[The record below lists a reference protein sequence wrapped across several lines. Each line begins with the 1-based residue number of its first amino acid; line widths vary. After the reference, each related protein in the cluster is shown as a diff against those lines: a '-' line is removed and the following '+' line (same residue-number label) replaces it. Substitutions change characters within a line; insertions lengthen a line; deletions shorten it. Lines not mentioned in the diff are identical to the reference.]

1 MAEAAH
7 KLHRSYDEHLALE
20 EETGLRHEYLDGE
33 AWAMAGGTIRHAAI
47 QGNLYG
53 AVRDALRGR
62 PCRPFGSDCKIRI
75 PDTGLA
81 TYPDLSVI
89 CGPPLVQA
97 GYPRAATN
105 PILLAEVLSEST
117 EAWDRGGKFAHCRRL
132 PSLQYYLLVSQEPQ
146 RVELYTR
153 STEGAWTLTEHAPGT
168 SVSLPLLGITLPV
181 DALYEDLIDE
191 ELV

>member
-1 MAEAAH
+1 
-7 KLHRSYDEHLALE
+7 
-20 EETGLRHEYLDGE
+20 
-33 AWAMAGGTIRHAAI
+33 MAGGTIRHAGI

-62 PCRPFGSDCKIRI
+62 PCRPFGSDCKVRI

-89 CGPPLVQA
+89 CGPPLVQVDF
-97 GYPRAATN
+97 PRAAIN
-105 PILLAEVLSEST
+105 PILLAEVLSDST
-117 EAWDRGGKFAHCRRL
+117 EAWDRGGKFAHYRRL

-146 RVELYTR
+146 RVELYSR
-153 STEGAWTLTEHAPGT
+153 STEGAWTLTEYAPGT
-168 SVSLPLLGITLPV
+168 SVPLPLLGVTLPV
-181 DALYEDLIDE
+181 DALYEDLVDE